1 MGCICVFKKKIINCK
16 LIKKPSFFKFS
27 IDNNIWKN
35 IFLYLNKEDLIK
47 VSMINK
53 SFYNII
59 NEINYESEEKTKLTL
74 NDNIKTKN
82 EEKERIKIKN
92 KEKESIKI
100 KNKEKESIKIKNE
113 EKERKEEK
121 EKIIINQNE
130 EVYDIKK
137 NINPILITKAEVSK
151 NNNDKP
157 TYIDLF
163 TYMKITIN
171 SNQIKNEQNIGS
183 SINSSISYNNK
194 TPSFS
199 EEGSIHKSLIN
210 YSNVSNNLNLNR
222 LSKFNNLSKEE
233 KNNLIE
239 NDNHKG

>member
-27 IDNNIWKN
+27 IDNTIWKN

-100 KNKEKESIKIKNE
+100 KNE

-121 EKIIINQNE
+121 EKIIINQKE
-130 EVYDIKK
+130 EVYDVKK

>member
-1 MGCICVFKKKIINCK
+1 MGCICVFKKKVINYK
-16 LIKKPSFFKFS
+16 LIKKPSFLKFS

-53 SFYNII
+53 SFYNIV

-74 NDNIKTKN
+74 NDNIKIKN
-82 EEKERIKIKN
+82 E
-92 KEKESIKI
+92 EKESIKI

-121 EKIIINQNE
+121 ETIIINQNE
-130 EVYDIKK
+130 EVYDVK
-137 NINPILITKAEVSK
+137 NNLNPILITKAEITK

-239 NDNHKG
+239 NDNHKV

>member
-27 IDNNIWKN
+27 IDNTIWKN

-100 KNKEKESIKIKNE
+100 KNE
-113 EKERKEEK
+113 EKDRKEEK
-121 EKIIINQNE
+121 EKIIINQKE
-130 EVYDIKK
+130 EVYDVKK

>member
-27 IDNNIWKN
+27 IDNTIWKN

-82 EEKERIKIKN
+82 EEKER
-92 KEKESIKI
+92 IKI

>member
-53 SFYNII
+53 SFYNIV

-74 NDNIKTKN
+74 NDNIKIKN
-82 EEKERIKIKN
+82 E
-92 KEKESIKI
+92 EKESIKI

-113 EKERKEEK
+113 EKEKKEEK
-121 EKIIINQNE
+121 ETIIINQNE
-130 EVYDIKK
+130 EVYDVK
-137 NINPILITKAEVSK
+137 NNLNPILITKAEITK

-239 NDNHKG
+239 NDNHKV

>member
-82 EEKERIKIKN
+82 EEKER
-92 KEKESIKI
+92 IKI

>member
-74 NDNIKTKN
+74 NDNIKIKN
-82 EEKERIKIKN
+82 E
-92 KEKESIKI
+92 EKESIKI

-121 EKIIINQNE
+121 ETIIINQNE
-130 EVYDIKK
+130 EVYDVK
-137 NINPILITKAEVSK
+137 NNLNPILITKAEITK

-239 NDNHKG
+239 NDNHKV

>member
-1 MGCICVFKKKIINCK
+1 MGCICVFKKKIINYK
-16 LIKKPSFFKFS
+16 LIKKPSFLKFS
-27 IDNNIWKN
+27 IDNKIWKN

-53 SFYNII
+53 SFYNIV

-74 NDNIKTKN
+74 NDNIKIKN
-82 EEKERIKIKN
+82 E
-92 KEKESIKI
+92 EKESIKI

-121 EKIIINQNE
+121 ETIIINQNE
-130 EVYDIKK
+130 EVYDVK
-137 NINPILITKAEVSK
+137 NNLNPILITKAEITK

-163 TYMKITIN
+163 TSMKITIN

-239 NDNHKG
+239 NDNHKV

>member
-1 MGCICVFKKKIINCK
+1 
-16 LIKKPSFFKFS
+16 
-27 IDNNIWKN
+27 
-35 IFLYLNKEDLIK
+35 
-47 VSMINK
+47 MINK

-100 KNKEKESIKIKNE
+100 KNE

-121 EKIIINQNE
+121 EKIIINQKE
-130 EVYDIKK
+130 EVYDVKK

>member
-1 MGCICVFKKKIINCK
+1 MKRKKK
-16 LIKKPSFFKFS
+16 
-27 IDNNIWKN
+27 
-35 IFLYLNKEDLIK
+35 
-47 VSMINK
+47 
-53 SFYNII
+53 
-59 NEINYESEEKTKLTL
+59 
-74 NDNIKTKN
+74 
-82 EEKERIKIKN
+82 
-92 KEKESIKI
+92 
-100 KNKEKESIKIKNE
+100 
-113 EKERKEEK
+113 KEEK
-121 EKIIINQNE
+121 ETIIINQNE
-130 EVYDIKK
+130 EVYDVK
-137 NINPILITKAEVSK
+137 NNLNPILITKAEITK

-239 NDNHKG
+239 NDNHKV

>member
-100 KNKEKESIKIKNE
+100 KNE

-121 EKIIINQNE
+121 EKIIINQKE
-130 EVYDIKK
+130 EVYDVKK

-171 SNQIKNEQNIGS
+171 SNQTKNEQNIGS